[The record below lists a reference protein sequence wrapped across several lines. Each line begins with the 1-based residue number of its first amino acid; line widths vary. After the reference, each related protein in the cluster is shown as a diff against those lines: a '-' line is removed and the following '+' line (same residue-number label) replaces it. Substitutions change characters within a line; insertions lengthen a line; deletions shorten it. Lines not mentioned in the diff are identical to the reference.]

1 MESSAQGLSGRQNPI
16 ERFADV
22 TVLVLCLSIGLTGV
36 LASMGITVLVALA
49 GLAGLVAWISAN
61 RPPIALPRLPLITLA
76 ALIVWAAIS
85 SLWALNEPKA
95 FILCLR
101 LFALCLAGLS
111 LLYASHGY
119 SPRIRAR
126 LNNALMAGYTLGLLA
141 LVIGFIYI
149 KQTGDSLWGS
159 YFNDPLTTLNNGAV
173 IMALLL
179 WPVAMI
185 VWSRIHPAAAV
196 LLVGIVASGLLFL
209 SSGASLLSIAS
220 GLIAFVL
227 VFAFGRPAGL
237 AIGVIIAG
245 LIVMAPPVM
254 ENFSHSESLKNLAM
268 DAPTSV
274 EHRLLMWDFV
284 TSKIAENPLLG
295 WGMDSSRN
303 LPQDAFRL
311 APNMEIMPLHP
322 HNAALQIRLEL
333 GWPGIIIAAALIL
346 TIFQSILNADLP
358 KFQIAIRVAA
368 ASAYLSVG
376 AVSYGVWQNWWIAM
390 AWALAATVTI
400 AIPHN
405 SS

>member
-1 MESSAQGLSGRQNPI
+1 MDSSAQDLSGRKPPI
-16 ERFADV
+16 ERVADV
-22 TVLVLCLSIGLTGV
+22 AVLVVCLFIGLTGV
-36 LASMGITVLVALA
+36 MASKGITVLVALA

-76 ALIVWAAIS
+76 TLIVWAGVS
-85 SLWALNEPKA
+85 SLWALDESKA
-95 FILCLR
+95 SLLCLR

-111 LLYASHGY
+111 LLRASHGY
-119 SPRIRAR
+119 SPQGRAR
-126 LNNALMAGYTLGLLA
+126 LKNSFLVGYALGLFA
-141 LVIGFIYI
+141 LIIGFIYI
-149 KQTGDSLWGS
+149 AQTGDSLWGS

-196 LLVGIVASGLLFL
+196 LLVSIVAGGLLFL

-227 VFAFGRPAGL
+227 VFIFGRPAGL

-245 LIVMAPPVM
+245 LIVMAPPLM
-254 ENFSHSESLKNLAM
+254 ESFSQSESINNLAI

-274 EHRLLMWDFV
+274 KHRLLMWDFV
-284 TSKIAENPLLG
+284 TSRIAENPVLG
-295 WGMDSSRN
+295 WGMDSSRY

-333 GWPGIIIAAALIL
+333 GWPGVIITAALIL
-346 TIFQSILNADLP
+346 TVFQAILSANLP
-358 KFQIAIRVAA
+358 KFQIAIRAA
-368 ASAYLSVG
+368 VASAYLSVG
-376 AVSYGVWQNWWIAM
+376 AVSYGVWQNWWIAV
-390 AWALAATVTI
+390 AWALAATVAI
-400 AIPHN
+400 ATTPKTP
-405 SS
+405 

>member
-1 MESSAQGLSGRQNPI
+1 MASSAQGLSGRQNPV
-16 ERFADV
+16 ERIAV
-22 TVLVLCLSIGLTGV
+22 VAVMVLCLAIGLTGV
-36 LASMGITVLVALA
+36 MASHGITVLVALA

-61 RPPIALPRLPLITLA
+61 RPPIALPRLVLITLA
-76 ALIVWAAIS
+76 ALITWAGVS
-85 SLWALNEPKA
+85 SLWALNEPKSLL
-95 FILCLR
+95 LCLR

-111 LLYASHGY
+111 LLQVSHGCCTEA
-119 SPRIRAR
+119 RAR
-126 LNNALMAGYTLGLLA
+126 LKNGLLIGYAFGLLA

-149 KQTGDSLWGS
+149 EQTGDSLWGS
-159 YFNDPLTTLNNGAV
+159 YFDDPLTTLNNGAV

-196 LLVGIVASGLLFL
+196 FLVGIVASGLLFL
-209 SSGASLLSIAS
+209 SSGSSLLSIAS
-220 GLIAFVL
+220 GLIAFAL
-227 VFAFGRPAGL
+227 VFGFGRPAGH

-245 LIVMAPPVM
+245 LIVMSPPLM
-254 ENFSHSESLKNLAM
+254 ESFSQSESIRNLAM

-284 TSKIAENPLLG
+284 TSRIAENPVFG
-295 WGMDSSRN
+295 WGMDSSRY

-311 APNMEIMPLHP
+311 ASNMEIMPLHP

-346 TIFQSILNADLP
+346 AIFQAILNADLP
-358 KFQIAIRVAA
+358 KFQIATRAAA

-390 AWALAATVTI
+390 AWALAATLAI
-400 AIPHN
+400 ATTAKAP
-405 SS
+405 